1 MNPADS
7 ITDFLFYL
15 APPVLVFGMAYFLIK
30 KFLDT
35 NQRLKMIDM
44 KMGLQ
49 KEMLPLRMQ
58 AFERVILY
66 LERMSP
72 NNLLVRV
79 HVPGM
84 KVNEFHKEILS
95 AIRSEYEHNMTQQV
109 YMSAESWNAV
119 KNGRDELLKIINT
132 SFEKCDPESPA
143 AELSKIV
150 FQTMMQTETF
160 PIQKAID
167 LVKGEAYSM
176 F

>member
-35 NQRLKMIDM
+35 NQRLKLLDM
-44 KMGLQ
+44 KMGIQ

-58 AFERVILY
+58 AFERVTLY
-66 LERMSP
+66 LERISP

-79 HVPGM
+79 YRPGSNV
-84 KVNEFHKEILS
+84 KEFHSDLLQT
-95 AIRSEYEHNMTQQV
+95 IRSEYEHNLTQQV
-109 YMSAESWNAV
+109 YMSSESWTAV
-119 KNGRDELLKIINT
+119 KTGRDELIKLINT
-132 SFEKCDPESPA
+132 SVEKCDPSSPGS
-143 AELSKIV
+143 ELSKVV
-150 FQTMMQTETF
+150 FQTMMDNEEF
-160 PIQKAID
+160 PVQNAIEE
-167 LVKGEAYSM
+167 VKNEAYSL